1 MGIMHEGIWDTLL
14 EHWNGLDGWN
24 SFWQGARDGMNLVGI
39 MGVILINDGIL
50 AYDWRLAY

>member
-1 MGIMHEGIWDTLL
+1 MGIMHERIWDTLL

-24 SFWQGARDGMNLVGI
+24 SFWQGARDGMKLVGI